1 VPGKSEEKSFGCVDD
16 VYALQGEKGGRRT
29 VNDVV
34 DTCRPAKISLHFH
47 PARLNHLVGKVVE
60 YILPQVYQ
68 LLTQQEGVEN

>member
-1 VPGKSEEKSFGCVDD
+1 
-16 VYALQGEKGGRRT
+16 